1 MKYKGQA
8 LAKIEKLEHQIRAL
22 EVGINRG
29 NSLDEIGAIIQNI
42 KNVTESLRET
52 ISIEQDEWID

>member
-1 MKYKGQA
+1 MKYKEQA

-29 NSLDEIGAIIQNI
+29 NSLNEIGATIQNI

>member
-1 MKYKGQA
+1 MKYKEQA
-8 LAKIEKLEHQIRAL
+8 LAKVEKLEHQIRAL

-29 NSLDEIGAIIQNI
+29 NSLDEIGATIQNI

>member
-29 NSLDEIGAIIQNI
+29 NSLDEIGATIQNI

>member
-1 MKYKGQA
+1 MKYKEQA

-29 NSLDEIGAIIQNI
+29 NSLDEIGITIQNI